1 MGDLTLALGGGLLES
16 VGQLA
21 AIAGTLVLVL
31 LLVGLGWFGYVSLRG
46 DGVEWP
52 ADEAE
57 ADGVQRGDE
66 DDEWEF
72 Y

>member
-1 MGDLTLALGGGLLES
+1 MGDVTLAAGGGLLES

-21 AIAGTLVLVL
+21 AIAGTLVLL
-31 LLVGLGWFGYVSLRG
+31 LMLVGLGWYAYVNLRG

-52 ADEAE
+52 DDETETA
-57 ADGVQRGDE
+57 GVERGDE